1 MKIISLDCD
10 LNLLL
15 CDYNFVATNIVV
27 YEKFK
32 VKD

>member
-1 MKIISLDCD
+1 MKIISLDYH

-15 CDYNFVATNIVV
+15 CDYDLVDTNIIV
-27 YEKFK
+27 YKKFK